1 MDGDRPPGAPKV
13 SREGPS
19 RRSLVLRT
27 VGGTTVS
34 LVALWLVFR
43 SVDVAAALSILSAAS
58 PVWIAVMAVAIAAD
72 ITVRTVRWRVL
83 LAPVADVRLLR
94 TFQYLTTGYAANNVL
109 PARLGELVRAH
120 YIGDREGVSRST
132 ALGTIVVERVLD
144 FTALVAIAAAALV
157 ILGVRGEIGSAVAVG
172 VAVSAVLVG
181 GLAVALVGH
190 RLPGAG
196 RVAAAAER
204 YPRIRDL
211 VATFRAGIAVAGRAR
226 TLMPAVAL
234 TALAWTCTTV
244 TFAAG
249 AQAVGIE
256 LTWSQALL
264 LAAGVNLVTAIPAGP
279 GFVGTW
285 ELAAVRILATFGV
298 AGDTAFAFALL
309 VHVST
314 LGATTVCGAI
324 SYLRIGWLPTAPGAV
339 MAPSAAREDAAV
351 TGRADEAPVTGRADG
366 APVTGRPDEAEGGAT
381 TGRP

>member
-1 MDGDRPPGAPKV
+1 VKGGPAVPEPSAGADLITPPRGAA
-13 SREGPS
+13 PS

-27 VGGTTVS
+27 ALGTAIS

-43 SVDVAAALSILSAAS
+43 TVDVGQALAILATAS
-58 PVWIAVMAVAIAAD
+58 PAWIAVMAVAIAAD
-72 ITVRTVRWRVL
+72 MTTRAVRWRVL
-83 LAPVADVRLLR
+83 LRPVADVRLLR

-109 PARLGELVRAH
+109 PARMGELVRAH
-120 YIGDREGVSRST
+120 YLGDREGVSRST
-132 ALGTIVVERVLD
+132 ALGTIVVERVID
-144 FTALVAIAAAALV
+144 FTVLVAVAGGALV
-157 ILGVRGEIGSAVAVG
+157 ILGARGEIGSAVLVG
-172 VAVSAVLVG
+172 VAVSAALVI

-196 RVAAAAER
+196 RIIAAAER
-204 YPRIRDL
+204 YPRVRAL
-211 VATFRAGIAVAGRAR
+211 AATFRAGIAVAGRPR
-226 TLMPAVAL
+226 TLVPAVL
-234 TALAWTCTTV
+234 LSLLAWTCTIV

-256 LTWSQALL
+256 LAWSQVAL

-314 LGATTVCGAI
+314 LGATTIVGAI
-324 SYLRIGWLPTAPGAV
+324 SYLRIGWLPPASALPARAV
-339 MAPSAAREDAAV
+339 GPDPPSRQAAV
-351 TGRADEAPVTGRADG
+351 ESDPPGR
-366 APVTGRPDEAEGGAT
+366 
-381 TGRP
+381 